1 MLQEDQDFRGE
12 LEALFG
18 ANAPLVNLVT
28 YEEDRVIRTILDAA
42 PKLGVYAWDVLGHL
56 EEKRA
61 ASNPIDTGKAVDAEK
76 ILQFIA
82 RDMPEQ
88 TVLVLKDFHMAWKNA
103 TLIRGLRNLAPK
115 LRAASKFLVM
125 VTPMEDVPVELK
137 DEVYVLHVPLPDE
150 TELMRV
156 LDATTSGLDEQRRPN
171 PTIRHLL
178 INSAL
183 GLTTNQARMAF
194 SRVWAKQRRFDE
206 QTVQLVTKEKRRIVR
221 ESGALEFTPAGA
233 DEADVGGLD
242 LMKSW
247 LRLRECVF
255 SKEARR
261 ARLPYPKGVAL
272 IGIPGTGKSL
282 SARMTASVLKLPLL
296 RMDMGAIFGSLLGE
310 SEAHIRKAVNLAEV
324 VSPCILWID
333 EMEKAFAGAG
343 PTGGGGSGAATRVFG
358 TFLTWMQERTAPVF
372 VFATANDIS
381 NLPPELIGRFDR
393 LFFLDVP
400 NAEERREIFII
411 HLSKAG
417 LMFPER
423 QLDLD
428 ELVDKTK
435 GYVGREI
442 ERIVIESRFAAF
454 ADKSREIEQAD
465 VLKAIKE
472 TVPLSRSH
480 AHIVEEL
487 REWKTEGRA
496 FPASSGEEEAVVA
509 YPERTKARRP
519 MDA

>member
-1 MLQEDQDFRGE
+1 MSHEEQDFRGE
-12 LEALFG
+12 LEALFD
-18 ANAPLVNLVT
+18 ANAPLINLVT
-28 YEEDRVIRTILDAA
+28 YEEDRVIQTVLDVTRT
-42 PKLGVYAWDVLGHL
+42 LGVYTWDVLGYL
-56 EEKRA
+56 EEKRPSGKPVD
-61 ASNPIDTGKAVDAEK
+61 ASKAVEPEK

-82 RDMPEQ
+82 RALPDQ
-88 TVLVLKDFHMAWKNA
+88 TVLVLKDFHMAWKNGP
-103 TLIRGLRNLAPK
+103 LIRGLRNLAPK
-115 LRAASKFLVM
+115 LRSQSKFLVM

-137 DEVYVLHVPLPDE
+137 DELYVLHVPLPDE
-150 TELMRV
+150 TVLMRV
-156 LDATTSGLDEQRRPN
+156 LDAMTSKLEPQHQPRPAIRR
-171 PTIRHLL
+171 LL

-206 QTVQLVTKEKRRIVR
+206 QAVQLVTKEKRRIVR

-233 DEADVGGLD
+233 NEADVGGLN

-247 LRLRECVF
+247 LKLRECVF
-255 SKEARR
+255 TEEARQ
-261 ARLPYPKGVAL
+261 AGLPYPKGVAL

-310 SEAHIRKAVNLAEV
+310 SEAHIRKAVNLAEM

-372 VFATANDIS
+372 VFATANDIA

-393 LFFLDVP
+393 MFFLDVP
-400 NAEERREIFII
+400 NSEERREIFVI
-411 HLSKAG
+411 HLTKAG

-428 ELVDKTK
+428 ELVRKTR

-454 ADKSREIEQAD
+454 ADKNREIAQAD
-465 VLKAIKE
+465 VLKAIQE

-480 AHIVEEL
+480 TDIIEEL
-487 REWKTEGRA
+487 RLWKTQGRA
-496 FPASSGEEEAVVA
+496 FPASTGEEEAVEA
-509 YPERTKARRP
+509 YPERTRPRRLL
-519 MDA
+519 DT